1 VFWTASGT
9 VYTDSEDNQGMK
21 SFDIGRFFQRNPVQ
35 AKEDTPTSHNDGALR
50 SNNIEVEL
58 SDVGGSQRR
67 SPSPGTTILVVDDSK
82 TIQVV
87 LTRMLAE
94 YGYQT
99 LSAYDGQR
107 AVDLTHEHKP
117 ALVLMDVVMPGM
129 NGFQATREIRK
140 DLDPE
145 ISSIPVIIMSG
156 NAQPTEEFWSI
167 KIKANGFIAK
177 PFSDEDLLG
186 LIEGQLFK
194 VDE

>member
-1 VFWTASGT
+1 
-9 VYTDSEDNQGMK
+9 MK
-21 SFDIGRFFQRNPVQ
+21 SFDISRFFQRNPVQ
-35 AKEDTPTSHNDGALR
+35 AREEAPDINNDGIPP
-50 SNNIEVEL
+50 SNSYEVEKR
-58 SDVGGSQRR
+58 DIDAAQRLR
-67 SPSPGTTILVVDDSK
+67 PEPGTTILVVDDSK

-87 LTRMLAE
+87 LTRMLAQ

-107 AVDLTHEHKP
+107 AVELTREIKP
-117 ALVLMDVVMPGM
+117 ALILMDVVMPGM

-177 PFSDEDLLG
+177 PFSDEELLG
-186 LIEGQLFK
+186 RIEGQLFK
-194 VDE
+194 VTE